1 MSVRRAAF
9 KEMRIQQ
16 LRGFAVCARL
26 GNLSQAAGELGL
38 SRPALWQQLRALER
52 DFEADFFQRRRHGV
66 EMTDDGRLFLELTE
80 PLLAGFN
87 SLKHVFDE
95 RRGRRARVLRVA
107 CPDSIQ
113 QCEMVNVVNEFRR
126 RHPQVA
132 ITFVQAWSA
141 RVPALVL
148 AGEVQVG
155 IEGMPAKIRDSRLE
169 YHHLF
174 DRDIYIMAP
183 KGHALCSKRR
193 PALADLIKHPFVME
207 PPVSRLRERV
217 SDAFSAAGLREKW
230 EIGLDTPSERFLLET
245 VAHGLVISVVTQS
258 NRESP
263 HPNIRLIPANHLFGA
278 FPVYLVRRPGINE
291 LEHERAFRAAL
302 SAAFAGRS
310 GKAVGG

>member
-1 MSVRRAAF
+1 MTARRAAF

-52 DFEADFFQRRRHGV
+52 DFSADFFRRRRHGV
-66 EMTDDGRLFLELTE
+66 ELTDDGRLFLELTE

-87 SLKHVFDE
+87 SLKQIFDE

-113 QCEMVNVVNEFRR
+113 QNEMVEVVNEFHR

-132 ITFVQAWSA
+132 LAFVEAWSA

-155 IEGMPAKIRDSRLE
+155 IEGMPGKVRDSRLL
-169 YHHLF
+169 YHRLF
-174 DRDIYIMAP
+174 DRDIFLVVP
-183 KGHALCSKRR
+183 KNHPLSARKR
-193 PALADLIKHPFVME
+193 PTLSDLIEHPFVME
-207 PPVSRLRERV
+207 PPISRLREHV
-217 SDAFSAAGLREKW
+217 ASVFEAAGLQEKW
-230 EIGLDTPSERFLLET
+230 QIVLDTPSERFLLET
-245 VAHGLVISVVTQS
+245 VAHGLVISLITAG
-258 NRESP
+258 RRDPP
-263 HPNIRLIPANHLFGA
+263 HPKVKLIPANHLFGS
-278 FPVYLVRRPGINE
+278 FPVYLVRRPAVNE
-291 LEHERAFRAAL
+291 LEHQRQFREAL
-302 SAAFAGRS
+302 SAAFAAGH
-310 GKAVGG
+310 ATAD